1 MLDGGLV
8 SLSTLAP
15 DTLACMQSMSSGA
28 VICLYKYHPRDVLV
42 KVVKVE
48 PSSEPSAEP
57 SSEPS
62 AESSSESSESSSL
75 EIKVD
80 PSESIKMESNDVEN
94 KAELQ
99 LLLKRQT
106 ELSNLVDAAEMRWLE
121 LHEQLETLP
130 EIN

>member
-1 MLDGGLV
+1 M
-8 SLSTLAP
+8 SLSTLHV
-15 DTLACMQSMSSGA
+15 DTLKFMANMSSGA
-28 VICLYKYHPRDVLV
+28 VICTYKYHPRDVLV

-80 PSESIKMESNDVEN
+80 PSESIKMESSDVEN
-94 KAELQ
+94 E
-99 LLLKRQT
+99 
-106 ELSNLVDAAEMRWLE
+106 AAVE
-121 LHEQLETLP
+121 HEVEVEVEETD
-130 EIN
+130 EKGRKVFIITNN